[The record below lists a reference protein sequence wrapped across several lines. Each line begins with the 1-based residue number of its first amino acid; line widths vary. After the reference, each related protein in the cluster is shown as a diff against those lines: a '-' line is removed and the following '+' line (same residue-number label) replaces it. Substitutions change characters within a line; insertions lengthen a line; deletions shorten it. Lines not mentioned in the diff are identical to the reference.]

1 MLNIY
6 WTVENKQ
13 MSKDNSK
20 LLKNAGMIE
29 MERVIS
35 QLAASRACTR
45 QDIVDFIEV
54 LKDMVNDLEDKIV
67 YSH

>member
-1 MLNIY
+1 MG
-6 WTVENKQ
+6 
-13 MSKDNSK
+13 KDNSK
-20 LLKNAGMIE
+20 ILKNAGMIE

>member
-1 MLNIY
+1 MG
-6 WTVENKQ
+6 
-13 MSKDNSK
+13 KDNPK

-29 MERVIS
+29 MEKVVS
-35 QLAASRACTR
+35 QLVSNRACTR

>member
-1 MLNIY
+1 MG
-6 WTVENKQ
+6 
-13 MSKDNSK
+13 KDNPK

>member
-20 LLKNAGMIE
+20 ILKNAGMIE

>member
-1 MLNIY
+1 
-6 WTVENKQ
+6 

-35 QLAASRACTR
+35 QLASSRACTR

>member
-35 QLAASRACTR
+35 QLASSRACTR